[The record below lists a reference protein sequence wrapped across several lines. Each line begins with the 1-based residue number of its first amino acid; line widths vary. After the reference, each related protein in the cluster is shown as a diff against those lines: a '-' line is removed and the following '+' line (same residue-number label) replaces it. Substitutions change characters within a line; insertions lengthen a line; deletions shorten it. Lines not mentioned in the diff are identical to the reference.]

1 LEEFGSIDRLIRPSL
16 DAMGFRLV
24 RVRFGGGARPVLQVM
39 AEPTDGS
46 PMTVQ
51 HCAEISRTISA
62 VLDVEDPIPSA
73 YTLEVSSPGIDRPL
87 VTRDDFRRFA
97 GYEAK
102 LETARPVD
110 GRRRFA
116 GIISA
121 VDADDNITVAEAAGP
136 AVVPF
141 TALQK
146 AKLVLNDALMEAAE
160 ENRFPPPAPD
170 SGDAAIPS

>member
-1 LEEFGSIDRLIRPSL
+1 MEEFGSIDRLIRPSL

-102 LETARPVD
+102 LETARLVD